1 MTRSEFDQQIRE
13 LKNKKGN
20 AIREIAALQSE
31 IKEEIAAKHRQIN
44 DIYKE
49 IAKSNQSLQGYHQ
62 RRIALENEWNAKVS
76 AFIKENEPSTT
87 SNLAEA
93 NTLNIIYEL
102 RRRGFAGI
110 VSKDADELS
119 DSESYD
125 IQKMDWK
132 RLLDNPETEVPAPK
146 CEDDCLIEMKDV
158 NGIVRKIRK
167 SDFIE
172 SVKTERKRF
181 ADDSFWPQE
190 DIADM
195 ERTAAEGSKKI
206 KETME
211 THPFFEHARK
221 AGYQKGV

>member
-20 AIREIAALQSE
+20 AIREIANLQSE

-49 IAKSNQSLQGYHQ
+49 IAKLNQSLQGYHQ

-76 AFIKENEPSTT
+76 AFIKQNEPSTT

-93 NTLNIIYEL
+93 TTTNIIYEL

-132 RLLDNPETEVPAPK
+132 REE
-146 CEDDCLIEMKDV
+146 EE
-158 NGIVRKIRK
+158 
-167 SDFIE
+167 
-172 SVKTERKRF
+172 
-181 ADDSFWPQE
+181 
-190 DIADM
+190 
-195 ERTAAEGSKKI
+195 
-206 KETME
+206 
-211 THPFFEHARK
+211 
-221 AGYQKGV
+221 

>member
-20 AIREIAALQSE
+20 AIREIAGLQSE
-31 IKEEIAAKHRQIN
+31 IKEEIAAKHRQVN

-49 IAKSNQSLQGYHQ
+49 IAKLNQSLQGYHQ
-62 RRIALENEWNAKVS
+62 KRLAVEKEWNTKIS
-76 AFIKENEPSTT
+76 AFIRENEPSTT

-93 NTLNIIYEL
+93 TTTNIIYEL

-132 RLLDNPETEVPAPK
+132 REE
-146 CEDDCLIEMKDV
+146 
-158 NGIVRKIRK
+158 
-167 SDFIE
+167 
-172 SVKTERKRF
+172 
-181 ADDSFWPQE
+181 
-190 DIADM
+190 
-195 ERTAAEGSKKI
+195 
-206 KETME
+206 KE
-211 THPFFEHARK
+211 
-221 AGYQKGV
+221 